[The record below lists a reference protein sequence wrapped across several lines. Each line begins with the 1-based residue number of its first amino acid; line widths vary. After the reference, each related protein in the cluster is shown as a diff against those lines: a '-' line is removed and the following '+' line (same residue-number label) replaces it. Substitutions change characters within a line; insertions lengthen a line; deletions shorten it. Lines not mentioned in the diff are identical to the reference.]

1 MSDHYYSKEPT
12 SKSEPKLIEIEVLG
26 QVYRLYSDRGVFSK
40 SSLDKGSKLLI
51 ETMPI
56 RPTDRI
62 LDWGTGYGIIGL
74 VAANLAKQ
82 GQVEMIDIN
91 ERAVNLALQNINL
104 NGINN
109 AFAYSSEGFNAV
121 KGSFDL
127 IVSNP
132 PFRAGKAI
140 VHELV
145 DKAPNYLVEGGG
157 LCLVVQKKQ
166 GAESLTKKMAEV
178 FNNVDILARSGGYR
192 VLFSKKG
199 TF

>member
-1 MSDHYYSKEPT
+1 MSEHYYSKEPT
-12 SKSEPKLIEIEVLG
+12 SKSKPKLIEIEVLG
-26 QVYRLYSDRGVFSK
+26 KVYQLLSDRGVFSK
-40 SSLDKGSKLLI
+40 SRLDKGSKLLI

-56 RPTDRI
+56 RATDRI

-74 VAANLAKQ
+74 VAANLAKK

-91 ERAVNLALQNINL
+91 ERAINLAWQNINL
-104 NGINN
+104 NGIKN
-109 AFAYSSEGFNAV
+109 AYAYQSQGFNAV

-140 VHELV
+140 VYELV
-145 DKAPNYLVEGGG
+145 EKAPDYLIQGGG

-166 GAESLTKKMAEV
+166 GAESLTKKMATV
-178 FNNVDILARSGGYR
+178 FNNVDVLSRSGGYR
-192 VLFSKKG
+192 VLFSRKI
-199 TF
+199 TL